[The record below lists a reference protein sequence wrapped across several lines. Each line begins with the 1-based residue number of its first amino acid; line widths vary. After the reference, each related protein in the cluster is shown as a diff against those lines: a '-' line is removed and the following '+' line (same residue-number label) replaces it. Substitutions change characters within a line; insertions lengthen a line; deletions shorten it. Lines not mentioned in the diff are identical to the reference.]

1 MESQPLASSQA
12 GQVCPTAVAP
22 ASRFKDRLGRPYE
35 PAVGPRLR
43 IVLAFVFASV
53 AVLGATG
60 VYLLAIRVFEWVH
73 KQTYQTQ
80 FSLGMILVHVI
91 LGVVLIL
98 PFLAFGITHLITARH
113 RPNKRAVKLGISL
126 FITAILVGLT
136 GVALIQVGDI
146 KLPVGA
152 TRWIVWGLHVLTP
165 AAAVIIYVQHR
176 RAGPDIKWSWGISWG
191 VGVAVFVAVMMVM
204 HSHDPRKWNARG
216 SPEGLEYFFP
226 ASSLTVDGNFIPASA
241 LMMDDYCLKCHSDIY
256 NSHLHSAHKFSSF
269 NNPAYLFSVTETRKR
284 MSPRAARWCAGCHD
298 PVPFF
303 SGQFD
308 DPDYDMKNHP
318 TAKAGITCTVCH
330 AMTHVNSRA
339 GNGDYTI
346 EEPIHYPFAYSDNP
360 ILQWLNNQLVKAK
373 PDFHKKTFLKDF
385 HKTEAFC
392 STCHKVG
399 VPQPVN
405 HYKEFLRGQDH
416 NTSFWLSGQSGYGTR
431 SFYYPPKA
439 RSNCAE
445 CHMPL
450 QPSADFGSRDF
461 DGSGVRKIHNHMF
474 PGANTGVPALV
485 RYPGYEDV
493 IETHKKFLQ
502 KGADGKSPTARIDL
516 FGLKQ
521 LLDDQGVDAPL
532 INDEPLRPRLPRIK
546 PGATYM
552 IETVIRTLNIGHH
565 FTQGT
570 ADSNEVWV
578 DLTARSGGRII
589 ARSGG
594 MDQGEDKGR
603 VDEWSHFINILMLD
617 RHGNRIDR
625 RNPQDIFTPLYNHQI
640 PPGAAQVVH
649 YRMRVPAG
657 VTEPIELT
665 ARVRFRKFDY
675 TYMKKVHD
683 SNRKADPALEEFWK
697 DNPWDTVPELPIVD
711 LCSDRIVLPVA
722 GGKDVP
728 EQKSPI
734 PAWQRWN
741 DYGIACFLEGGP
753 EGKEGGELAQAEAAF
768 TKLLGEE
775 FKDVKEARSNGHLNM
790 ARVHLAYR
798 GQERLNKARQSLI
811 DAAKAGAP
819 WWTVAWF
826 NGVVNLQHTNFD
838 EAIRD
843 FEQILDPKNR
853 DPQRGFDFSKDYVVR
868 NELGK
873 ALFFR
878 AQQEEGADDG
888 AYRKFLRRAV
898 TEFEQTLDIDAEDVV
913 AHEFLNK
920 CYNRLGKETPAQRA
934 DARAQE
940 EVSLLKLMQTLGE
953 AESPRRLEAGR
964 ELVHVLAADQSLL
977 STPALVAVRQRCLMV
992 LASQGEVGPRLLV
1005 AQAVSNLDR
1014 HLLARV
1020 PELGKHLLDTAR
1032 GPAERLAAASAL
1044 EATLEQ
1050 LALRPGPVDAR
1061 ALVGFAAVW
1070 PEPGLPVNLALQGL
1084 ADRGYLQGPLP
1095 PPRLIALQLLRSQVR
1110 PLFDSTDTDLNPA
1123 TARILGR
1130 LHLVLHGIFKPDEN
1144 ATGLAQQRYRERH
1157 PAAARASHPIVIYD
1171 MHAEA
1176 PRIAVSALSGKRGGE

>member
-1 MESQPLASSQA
+1 
-12 GQVCPTAVAP
+12 
-22 ASRFKDRLGRPYE
+22 
-35 PAVGPRLR
+35 
-43 IVLAFVFASV
+43 
-53 AVLGATG
+53 
-60 VYLLAIRVFEWVH
+60 
-73 KQTYQTQ
+73 
-80 FSLGMILVHVI
+80 
-91 LGVVLIL
+91 
-98 PFLAFGITHLITARH
+98 
-113 RPNKRAVKLGISL
+113 
-126 FITAILVGLT
+126 
-136 GVALIQVGDI
+136 
-146 KLPVGA
+146 
-152 TRWIVWGLHVLTP
+152 VLTP
-165 AAAVIIYVQHR
+165 VAAVIIYVQHR

-191 VGVAVFVAVMMVM
+191 VGVAVFIAVMMVM
-204 HSHDPRKWNARG
+204 HSNDPRKWNARG

-226 ASSLTVDGNFIPASA
+226 ASSLTVDGNFIPARA
-241 LMMDDYCLKCHSDIY
+241 LMMDEYCLKCHPDIY

-308 DPDYDMKNHP
+308 DPDYDMKDHP

-346 EEPIHYPFAYSDNP
+346 EEPIHYPFAYSDNT

-416 NTSFWLSGQSGYGTR
+416 NTSFWLSGQSGYGAR

-439 RSNCAE
+439 RANCAE

-450 QPSADFGSRDF
+450 QPSDDFGGRDF
-461 DGSGVRKIHNHMF
+461 DGSGTRKIHNHLF

-493 IETHKKFLQ
+493 IEAHKKFVQ
-502 KGADGKSPTARIDL
+502 KGADGKSPTMRIDL
-516 FGLKQ
+516 FGIKHLSG
-521 LLDDQGVDAPL
+521 DQGVEAPL
-532 INDEPLRPRLPRIK
+532 INDQPLRPNLPRIK
-546 PGATYM
+546 PGQTYM
-552 IETVIRTLNIGHH
+552 IEAVIRTLNIGHH

-578 DLTARSGGRII
+578 DLTARSGGRVI

-603 VDEWSHFINILMLD
+603 VDESSHFINVLMLD

-649 YRMRVPAG
+649 YRLQVPPD
-657 VTEPIELT
+657 VTAPVELT
-665 ARVRFRKFDY
+665 TRVRFRKFDY
-675 TYMKKVHD
+675 TYMEKVHEGK
-683 SNRKADPALEEFWK
+683 S
-697 DNPWDTVPELPIVD
+697 VPQLPIVD
-711 LCSDRIVLPVA
+711 LCSDSIVLPVA
-722 GGKDVP
+722 GGKDVA

-734 PAWQRWN
+734 PPWQRWN
-741 DYGIACFLEGGP
+741 DYGIACFLEGGT
-753 EGKEGGELAQAEAAF
+753 EGKDGGELAQAEAAF
-768 TKLLGEE
+768 SKLLGPE
-775 FKDVKEARSNGHLNM
+775 FKDVKEASPNGHLNL

-798 GQERLNKARQSLI
+798 GQERLSKARQSLS
-811 DAAKAGAP
+811 DAARAGAP

-826 NGVVNLQHTNFD
+826 NGVVNLQNTNFD

-853 DPQRGFDFSKDYVVR
+853 DRRRGFDFSKDYVVR

-878 AQQEEGADDG
+878 AQQEEGADDR
-888 AYRKFLRRAV
+888 AYRTFLRRAIG
-898 TEFEQTLDIDAEDVV
+898 EFERTLDIDAEDVV

-920 CYNRLGKETPAQRA
+920 CYNRLGK
-934 DARAQE
+934 DAPSVEAARSQGG
-940 EVSLLKLMQTLGE
+940 SLALQLLHIAGE
-953 AESPRRLEAGR
+953 PQQNSSKRIEAAR
-964 ELVHVLAADQSLL
+964 ELVRLLAKDTSALNTQLLVRIRRSCLAILAA
-977 STPALVAVRQRCLMV
+977 
-992 LASQGEVGPRLLV
+992 QGNVGVRLLI
-1005 AQAVSNLDR
+1005 AQLVSSIDR

-1020 PELGKHLLDTAR
+1020 PELGKRLVDTGRVSADRLGAARELD
-1032 GPAERLAAASAL
+1032 AAL
-1044 EATLEQ
+1044 DQ

-1061 ALVGFAAVW
+1061 SLVGFAAAW

-1095 PPRLIALQLLRSQVR
+1095 PPRLIALQTLRSQVR
-1110 PLFDSTDTDLNPA
+1110 PLFDSADAELNPLS
-1123 TARILGR
+1123 ARILGR
-1130 LHLVLHGIFKPDEN
+1130 IHLVLHGIFKPDEN
-1144 ATGLAQQRYRERH
+1144 AQGLAQQRYREKH
-1157 PAAARASHPIVIYD
+1157 PAAARASLPIVIYD
-1171 MHAEA
+1171 MHLER
-1176 PRIAVSALSGKRGGE
+1176 PRVAVSRLSRQQSGE

>member
-1 MESQPLASSQA
+1 
-12 GQVCPTAVAP
+12 
-22 ASRFKDRLGRPYE
+22 
-35 PAVGPRLR
+35 
-43 IVLAFVFASV
+43 
-53 AVLGATG
+53 
-60 VYLLAIRVFEWVH
+60 
-73 KQTYQTQ
+73 
-80 FSLGMILVHVI
+80 
-91 LGVVLIL
+91 
-98 PFLAFGITHLITARH
+98 
-113 RPNKRAVKLGISL
+113 
-126 FITAILVGLT
+126 
-136 GVALIQVGDI
+136 
-146 KLPVGA
+146 
-152 TRWIVWGLHVLTP
+152 VWGLHVVTP
-165 AAAVIIYVQHR
+165 VAAVLIYVQHR

-191 VGVAVFVAVMMVM
+191 VGVAAFVVVMMVM
-204 HSHDPRKWNARG
+204 HSNDPRKWNARG

-241 LMMDDYCLKCHSDIY
+241 LMMDDYCLKCHADIY

-360 ILQWLNNQLVKAK
+360 VLQWLNNQLVKAK

-416 NTSFWLSGQSGYGTR
+416 NTSFWLSGQSGYGAR

-439 RSNCAE
+439 RANCAE

-450 QPSADFGSRDF
+450 QPSSDFGSRDF
-461 DGSGVRKIHNHMF
+461 DGSGMRKIHNHLF

-485 RYPGYEDV
+485 RYAGYEDV
-493 IETHKKFLQ
+493 IQTHKKLLQ
-502 KGADGKSPTARIDL
+502 KGADGKSPTVRIDL

-521 LLDDQGVDAPL
+521 VSAGQGVESPL
-532 INDEPLRPRLPRIK
+532 INDLPLRPNLPRIK
-546 PGATYM
+546 PGETYLV
-552 IETVIRTLNIGHH
+552 EVVIRTLNIGHH

-570 ADSNEVWV
+570 VDSNEVWV
-578 DLTARSGGRII
+578 ELTARAGGRVI
-589 ARSGG
+589 AQSGG
-594 MDQGEDKGR
+594 MDQGQDKGR
-603 VDEWSHFINILMLD
+603 VDEWSHFINVLMLD

-640 PPGAAQVVH
+640 PPGAAQVAH
-649 YRMRVPAG
+649 YRLRVPPD
-657 VTEPIELT
+657 VTEPIELS
-665 ARVRFRKFDY
+665 ARVRYRKFDY
-675 TYMKKVHD
+675 TYMEKVHGG
-683 SNRKADPALEEFWK
+683 K
-697 DNPWDTVPELPIVD
+697 DVPELPIVD
-711 LCSDRIVLPVA
+711 LCSDRVVLPIT

-728 EQKSPI
+728 GQKSLI

-768 TKLLGEE
+768 SKLLGPE
-775 FKDVKEARSNGHLNM
+775 FKDVKDAHGHAHLNL

-811 DAAKAGAP
+811 DAAKTGAP

-826 NGVVNLQHTNFD
+826 NGVVNLQNGNFD

-843 FEQILDPKNR
+843 FEKVLDPKNR
-853 DPQRGFDFSKDYVVR
+853 DPVRRLDFSKDYVVR

-873 ALFFR
+873 ALFFQ
-878 AQQEEGADDG
+878 AQREEVDGDDT
-888 AYRKFLRRAV
+888 ARRKFLRRAI
-898 TEFEQTLDIDAEDVV
+898 EHFEQTLEIDAEDVI

-920 CYNRLGKETPAQRA
+920 CYARLGSHDSE
-934 DARAQE
+934 
-940 EVSLLKLMQTLGE
+940 
-953 AESPRRLEAGR
+953 PREFIWSR
-964 ELVHVLAADQSLL
+964 S
-977 STPALVAVRQRCLMV
+977 RQRHLQALTSEADVCM
-992 LASQGEVGPRLLV
+992 RLRA
-1005 AQAVSNLDR
+1005 AQAVTQIDR
-1014 HLLARV
+1014 ELLARV
-1020 PELGKHLLDTAR
+1020 PELGSLLLDANAAQSKRLGAAGELESMLAELAR
-1032 GPAERLAAASAL
+1032 
-1044 EATLEQ
+1044 
-1050 LALRPGPVDAR
+1050 RPSPVDALP
-1061 ALVGFAAVW
+1061 LVGFAAVW

-1084 ADRGYLQGPLP
+1084 AQGGYLQGPLP
-1095 PPRLIALQLLRSQVR
+1095 PPRLLPLQALRAQLR
-1110 PLFDSTDTDLNPA
+1110 PLLDSSDADVSKA
-1123 TARILGR
+1123 TAAILGR
-1130 LHLVLHGIFKPDEN
+1130 IHLALHGIFRPDEN
-1144 ATGLAQQRYRERH
+1144 AQGAAQRIYRQRH
-1157 PAAARASHPIVIYD
+1157 PAAASASHPIVIY
-1171 MHAEA
+1171 EL
-1176 PRIAVSALSGKRGGE
+1176 R